1 MKRKQQND
9 VVATCAR
16 KDRKF
21 KNLDTLKFCAEFGNK
36 FAINKLKEMMNSQK
50 STIANELVGA
60 ISSKYVEYYVYY
72 DRIREKLFNYGN
84 KQRIV
89 KTQAGDIMNVV
100 FLDKVKIITHP
111 KGYPVIVGFEN
122 GIYTK
127 KLDAKTFAL
136 MIVDTVNNN
145 IIMEKKSEYKA
156 ATRYRLFIVG
166 ANCHYWAKRYAV
178 AAVKF
183 STKYFTDNAACIS
196 KNMVWMGP
204 LSRFKKVKPIEDI
217 IINDECI
224 NKITS
229 AIDQFINDRD
239 VYEKYGIPYR
249 LGILL
254 YGEPGTGKSTLIYSL
269 ALKYHRIIK
278 YVDRSDIKQY
288 KQGAIVITLN
298 ETMHKFFVI
307 EEIDT
312 LLESRGNDDIIGKEE
327 ITKFIDS
334 MDDGAILFAT
344 TNFKERTDAIDPAI
358 LRPGRFSVQ
367 IEMGRFDKGMAIKMC
382 TKLGLEESFADR
394 FTYPITPAELE
405 FEITQE
411 LYKRVREDNE

>member
-1 MKRKQQND
+1 
-9 VVATCAR
+9 
-16 KDRKF
+16 
-21 KNLDTLKFCAEFGNK
+21 
-36 FAINKLKEMMNSQK
+36 
-50 STIANELVGA
+50 
-60 ISSKYVEYYVYY
+60 
-72 DRIREKLFNYGN
+72 
-84 KQRIV
+84 
-89 KTQAGDIMNVV
+89 
-100 FLDKVKIITHP
+100 
-111 KGYPVIVGFEN
+111 
-122 GIYTK
+122 
-127 KLDAKTFAL
+127 
-136 MIVDTVNNN
+136 
-145 IIMEKKSEYKA
+145 MEKKSEYKA

-298 ETMHKFFVI
+298 ETMRKFFVI
-307 EEIDT
+307 E
-312 LLESRGNDDIIGKEE
+312 R
-327 ITKFIDS
+327 
-334 MDDGAILFAT
+334 
-344 TNFKERTDAIDPAI
+344 
-358 LRPGRFSVQ
+358 
-367 IEMGRFDKGMAIKMC
+367 
-382 TKLGLEESFADR
+382 DR
-394 FTYPITPAELE
+394 YIA
-405 FEITQE
+405 
-411 LYKRVREDNE
+411 